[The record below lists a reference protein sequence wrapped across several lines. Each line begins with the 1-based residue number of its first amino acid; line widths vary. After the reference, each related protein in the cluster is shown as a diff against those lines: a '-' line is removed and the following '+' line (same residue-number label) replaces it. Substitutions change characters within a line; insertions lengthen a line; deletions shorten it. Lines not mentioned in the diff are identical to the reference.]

1 MRSGSFRWLV
11 LLGFTF
17 TSLLA
22 APPLSAEIIPNPPSR
37 NRQVAFY
44 VNHFLTTQH
53 LSRRAVDDE
62 LSQRFLKSFLE
73 GLDPQKAYFLQSD
86 IEKFEVQKE
95 DLDDMMR
102 NRDTQ
107 FAHDVYRVFLER
119 VESRLEHIEELLQE
133 ELDFTVDEEILV
145 DSKLLE
151 YPQDD
156 EEARDRWRKRIKYDL
171 LILKSNEKTADEARK
186 TLQDRYRTFALR
198 TAQADEDDVL
208 ERFMNALASSYDPHS
223 SYFSPGSFQDFRIRL
238 GLNYEGIG
246 AELDQKD
253 GVATI
258 RRIIPGGAAERAGEL
273 KANDQIISVGQGDEG
288 ELVDVFKMKLEHVID
303 MIRGREGSIVR
314 LGVIP
319 EGATEMRI
327 YKITRARIELADS
340 SAKGEILEHGT
351 KDDGVPYRI
360 GVIDLP
366 SFYLDMDAARH
377 GDENYKSSTRDVRR
391 LIEQFKSDGIDAVVL
406 DLRRNGGGSLTEAI
420 GITGLFIDRG
430 PVVQVKDSLG
440 RVEVHS
446 DAEPGTAW
454 DGPLVVLTS
463 RFSAS
468 ASEILAG
475 AIQDYQRGLVV
486 GDESTH
492 GKGTVQS
499 LVEVGP
505 TILKFENALNLGAI
519 KITMQQFY
527 RPNGDSTQN
536 RGVLADVVLPS
547 LSAHISKGESEL
559 DYAVEFDQVPA
570 ARFTKLDMIQ
580 PEWVA
585 ELNEL
590 SSARR
595 EEASDFQSLLEKI
608 ARYQEDV
615 ARKTMPLQ
623 EEKFLALR
631 KRADAEKTAREQL
644 DTLEH
649 RADSKIKR
657 DYYMDEV
664 LAITA
669 DYVRLSQEASDE
681 AEDAD
686 ETEEVDE
693 TEEKGEEAEK
703 T

>member
-1 MRSGSFRWLV
+1 MLSWWRVHCKLSVPTRAMLALLLISCLV
-11 LLGFTF
+11 P
-17 TSLLA
+17 
-22 APPLSAEIIPNPPSR
+22 APQCVAEIVATPPSR

-44 VNHFLTTQH
+44 VHHFLTTQH

-62 LSQRFLKSFLE
+62 LSGRFLKSFLE

-86 IEKFEVQKE
+86 IAKFEERKA

-102 NRDTQ
+102 DRDTQ
-107 FAHDVYRVFLER
+107 FAHDVFRTFLER
-119 VESRLEHIEELLQE
+119 VETRLEHIEELLQE
-133 ELDFTVDEEILV
+133 ELDFTVDEEITL

-151 YPQDD
+151 YPKD
-156 EEARDRWRKRIKYDL
+156 EEEANDRWRRRIKYDL
-171 LILKSNEKTADEARK
+171 LILKSNEKTAEEARK
-186 TLQDRYRTFALR
+186 TLQDRYRTFAQR

-208 ERFMNALASSYDPHS
+208 ERFMNALASAYDPHS

-253 GVATI
+253 GIATI

-273 KANDQIISVGQGDEG
+273 KANDQIISVGQGDDG
-288 ELVDVFKMKLEHVID
+288 EMVDVFKMKLEHIID
-303 MIRGREGSIVR
+303 MIRGKEGSIVR

-319 EGATEMRI
+319 EGATEMRV
-327 YKITRARIELADS
+327 YDITRARIELADS

-351 KDDGVPYRI
+351 KPDGTPLRM

-366 SFYLDMDAARH
+366 SFYLDMDAARQ

-391 LIEQFKSDGIDAVVL
+391 LLEEFQAEGIDAVVL

-430 PVVQVKDSLG
+430 PVVQVKDSVG
-440 RVEVHS
+440 KVEVQS
-446 DAEPGTAW
+446 DVEPGAAW
-454 DGPLVVLTS
+454 EGPLVVLTS

-475 AIQDYQRGLVV
+475 AIQDYERGLVV

-505 TILKFENALNLGAI
+505 SILKYDSALNLGAI

-547 LSAHISKGESEL
+547 LTMHISQGESEL
-559 DYAVEFDQVPA
+559 DYAVEFDQVPT
-570 ARFTKLDMIQ
+570 ARFQKLGMTT
-580 PEWVA
+580 PEMLA
-585 ELNEL
+585 KLNEL
-590 SSARR
+590 SSQRR
-595 EEASDFQSLLEKI
+595 GASSEFQSLLEKI
-608 ARYQEDV
+608 ARYKEDV

-623 EEKFLALR
+623 EEKFLELR
-631 KRADAEKTAREQL
+631 KQADAEKTAREQF
-644 DTLEH
+644 DTLE
-649 RADSKIKR
+649 REGESKMKR
-657 DYYMDEV
+657 DFYMNEV
-664 LAITA
+664 LAIAA
-669 DYVRLSQEASDE
+669 DYVRLLTGNDPQ
-681 AEDAD
+681 AD
-686 ETEEVDE
+686 ESV
-693 TEEKGEEAEK
+693 AERP
-703 T
+703 

>member
-1 MRSGSFRWLV
+1 MRSWIPRSLLV
-11 LLGFTF
+11 FPLLLG
-17 TSLLA
+17 LLVPHQVVTA
-22 APPLSAEIIPNPPSR
+22 DIVATPPSR

-44 VNHFLTTQH
+44 VHHFLTTQH
-53 LSRRAVDDE
+53 LSRRSVDDE
-62 LSQRFLKSFLE
+62 LSERFLKSFIE

-86 IEKFEVQKE
+86 IAAFEERKS
-95 DLDDMMR
+95 DLDDMIR
-102 NRDTQ
+102 DRDTQ
-107 FAHDVYRVFLER
+107 FAHDVYRTFLER
-119 VESRLEHIEELLQE
+119 VETRLAHIEDLLQQE
-133 ELDFTVDEEILV
+133 FDFTEDEEITL
-145 DSKLLE
+145 DSKLLD
-151 YPQDD
+151 YPKDS
-156 EEARDRWRKRIKYDL
+156 EEADERWRKRIKYDL
-171 LILKSNEKTADEARK
+171 LILKSNEKTAEEARK
-186 TLQDRYRTFALR
+186 TLQDRYRTFAQR

-208 ERFMNALASSYDPHS
+208 ERFMNAFASAYDPHS

-273 KANDQIISVGQGDEG
+273 KANDQIISVGQGEDG
-288 ELVDVFKMKLEHVID
+288 EMVDVFKMKLEHIID
-303 MIRGREGSIVR
+303 MIRGKEGSIVR

-319 EGATEMRI
+319 EGATEMKV
-327 YKITRARIELADS
+327 YEITRARIELADS
-340 SAKGEILEHGT
+340 SAKGEILEQGEQE
-351 KDDGVPYRI
+351 DGSPFRI

-366 SFYLDMDAARH
+366 SFYLDMDAARQ
-377 GDENYKSSTRDVRR
+377 GDDNFKSSTRDVRR
-391 LIEQFKSDGIDAVVL
+391 LLEEFQGEGVDAVVL

-440 RVEVHS
+440 RVEVQS
-446 DAEPGTAW
+446 DVDPGTAW

-505 TILKFENALNLGAI
+505 TILKFDSALNLGAI

-547 LSAHISKGESEL
+547 LTTHVSQGESEL
-559 DYAVEFDQVPA
+559 DYAVEFDQVPP
-570 ARFTKLDMIQ
+570 ARFQKLGLMDDEML
-580 PEWVA
+580 ER
-585 ELNEL
+585 LNEL
-590 SSARR
+590 SAERR
-595 EEASDFQSLLEKI
+595 EGSEDFQRLEEKI
-608 ARYQEDV
+608 TRYKEDV

-631 KRADAEKTAREQL
+631 KRADAEKTAREEFE
-644 DTLEH
+644 TLEN
-649 RADSKIKR
+649 REESKLKR
-657 DYYMDEV
+657 DFYLNEV
-664 LAITA
+664 LDVTI
-669 DYVRLSQEASDE
+669 DYLRLLAKSE
-681 AEDAD
+681 
-686 ETEEVDE
+686 
-693 TEEKGEEAEK
+693 
-703 T
+703 